1 MDIIKS
7 IEHEQLKNRIPDLKV
22 GDTVRV
28 HQRIKEGNRERIQVF
43 EGIIIKKQGGSVN
56 ATFTV
61 RRIAYGVGVEKT
73 FLVHSPLVE
82 KVEVVRVGKARR
94 AKLYYLRDRVGKA
107 AKTKEN
113 IGAKIESKYIDVK
126 EELVEE
132 PAVEEEATETVE
144 APVEEAKVEE
154 TVAPVEEA
162 KAEEVKEETKEEVV
176 EEAAEEKKE
185 PSSDEIIEGLKAEL
199 DKAKNDVARAY
210 ADTENM
216 KKRLQKDADATRKY
230 RFQQSATEILPIL
243 DSMEMALKVQ
253 TEDEAIKNYVKGF
266 EMIHKQLKGVLEKEG
281 VQEIDAA
288 DKPFDHNTMQ
298 ALMQEKK
305 EGVESG
311 MVIEVLQKGYMLKDR
326 ILRPALVKV
335 SE

>member
-1 MDIIKS
+1 MS
-7 IEHEQLKNRIPDLKV
+7 
-22 GDTVRV
+22 
-28 HQRIKEGNRERIQVF
+28 
-43 EGIIIKKQGGSVN
+43 
-56 ATFTV
+56 
-61 RRIAYGVGVEKT
+61 
-73 FLVHSPLVE
+73 
-82 KVEVVRVGKARR
+82 
-94 AKLYYLRDRVGKA
+94 
-107 AKTKEN
+107 
-113 IGAKIESKYIDVK
+113 K
-126 EELVEE
+126 EEN
-132 PAVEEEATETVE
+132 
-144 APVEEAKVEE
+144 K
-154 TVAPVEEA
+154 
-162 KAEEVKEETKEEVV
+162 EVKEEVV
-176 EEAAEEKKE
+176 EEVAEETAEDVVEEKKE
-185 PSSDEIIEGLKAEL
+185 PDSDEIIEGLKAEL
-199 DKAKNDVARAY
+199 DKARAY

-216 KKRLQKDADATRKY
+216 KKRLQKDADTARKY
-230 RFQQSATEILPIL
+230 RFQQPATEILPIL

-253 TEDEAIKNYVKGF
+253 TEDEVIKNYVKGF

>member
-1 MDIIKS
+1 MS
-7 IEHEQLKNRIPDLKV
+7 
-22 GDTVRV
+22 
-28 HQRIKEGNRERIQVF
+28 
-43 EGIIIKKQGGSVN
+43 
-56 ATFTV
+56 
-61 RRIAYGVGVEKT
+61 
-73 FLVHSPLVE
+73 
-82 KVEVVRVGKARR
+82 
-94 AKLYYLRDRVGKA
+94 
-107 AKTKEN
+107 
-113 IGAKIESKYIDVK
+113 K
-126 EELVEE
+126 EEN
-132 PAVEEEATETVE
+132 
-144 APVEEAKVEE
+144 K
-154 TVAPVEEA
+154 
-162 KAEEVKEETKEEVV
+162 EVKEEVV
-176 EEAAEEKKE
+176 EEVAEETAEDVVEEKKE
-185 PSSDEIIEGLKAEL
+185 PDSDEIIEGLKAEL

-210 ADTENM
+210 ADT
-216 KKRLQKDADATRKY
+216 ARKY
-230 RFQQSATEILPIL
+230 RFQQPATEILPIL

-253 TEDEAIKNYVKGF
+253 TEDEVIKNYVKGF

>member
-1 MDIIKS
+1 MS
-7 IEHEQLKNRIPDLKV
+7 
-22 GDTVRV
+22 
-28 HQRIKEGNRERIQVF
+28 
-43 EGIIIKKQGGSVN
+43 
-56 ATFTV
+56 
-61 RRIAYGVGVEKT
+61 
-73 FLVHSPLVE
+73 
-82 KVEVVRVGKARR
+82 
-94 AKLYYLRDRVGKA
+94 
-107 AKTKEN
+107 
-113 IGAKIESKYIDVK
+113 K
-126 EELVEE
+126 EE
-132 PAVEEEATETVE
+132 T
-144 APVEEAKVEE
+144 K
-154 TVAPVEEA
+154 
-162 KAEEVKEETKEEVV
+162 EVKEETKEEVV

-230 RFQQSATEILPIL
+230 RFQQPAMEILPIL